1 MKKRK
6 FKALSDNEINTLK
19 NALQGSDEANLI
31 KELDEELANREYE
44 RDRLKDWLTPRKEN
58 I

>member
-31 KELDEELANREYE
+31 KELDEELVNREYE
-44 RDRLKDWLTPRKEN
+44 RARFEDWLTPRKEN